1 MNNLVIQLT
10 KKKGY
15 DQYVAP
21 RENEKKNSSKTGVLA
36 YNLWFQCGALSM
48 EEQTKDGP
56 FWGSGHARRSSAIL
70 NVSIAGNIRENFID
84 R

>member
-10 KKKGY
+10 KKKAY

-36 YNLWFQCGALSM
+36 YNLWFQCGARPNL
-48 EEQTKDGP
+48 
-56 FWGSGHARRSSAIL
+56 F
-70 NVSIAGNIRENFID
+70 
-84 R
+84 